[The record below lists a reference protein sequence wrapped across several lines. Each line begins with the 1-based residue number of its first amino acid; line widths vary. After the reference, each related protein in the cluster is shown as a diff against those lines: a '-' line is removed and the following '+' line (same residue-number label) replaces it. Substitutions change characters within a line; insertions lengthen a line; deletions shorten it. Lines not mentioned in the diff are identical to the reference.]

1 MISGNLSLPLSLAL
15 ILQCAF
21 NMPAPAYRALS
32 LFPPPTSRPDSAAP
46 AGRAVI
52 QLLGLAALAGLLVGS
67 ATAGLGLGHP
77 GARLIAHSRA
87 L

>member
-1 MISGNLSLPLSLAL
+1 
-15 ILQCAF
+15 
-21 NMPAPAYRALS
+21 MPAPAYRALS
-32 LFPPPTSRPDSAAP
+32 LFPPPTSRLDSAAP
-46 AGRAVI
+46 AAAGRAVI

-77 GARLIAHSRA
+77 GVRLIAHSRA